1 MARIGIIGGS
11 FDPVHYGHLLLAECG
26 LEQCPLDEVWF
37 IPTAISPFKESGS
50 QASEAQRRDMLTL
63 AIASH
68 PQFSINE
75 LEWNRGGISYT
86 CDTLETLATEFPEHQ
101 FFFLMGADSLAD
113 FHQWKNPRRICELA
127 RLAIVSRPG
136 SPVPDL
142 SVLQPFVEP
151 EYLNDLTNCQ
161 VVMPAMDL
169 SSSNIRL
176 RVEHHQSI
184 RFRLPRAVEQYIA
197 TQGLYQRAGHDAPND
212 QVGRSTSE
220 P

>member
-1 MARIGIIGGS
+1 MAHIGIIGGS

-37 IPTAISPFKESGS
+37 VPTAISPFKESGS
-50 QASEAQRRDMLTL
+50 QASEFQRRDMLTL

-68 PQFSINE
+68 PRFSINE
-75 LEWNRGGISYT
+75 LEWKRGGISYT
-86 CDTLETLATEFPEHQ
+86 CDTLEALSSEFPEHQ

-136 SPVPDL
+136 SPTPDL
-142 SVLQPFVEP
+142 SVLQPLVEP
-151 EYLNDLTNCQ
+151 EYLNQLANCQ
-161 VVMPAMDL
+161 IVMPAMDL
-169 SSSNIRL
+169 SSSNIR
-176 RVEHHQSI
+176 RRIEHQQSI

-197 TQGLYQRAGHDAPND
+197 AQGLYQQEGQDGRGAP
-212 QVGRSTSE
+212 
-220 P
+220 

>member
-86 CDTLETLATEFPEHQ
+86 CDTLETLTTKFPEHQ

-142 SVLQPFVEP
+142 SVLQPLVEP

-161 VVMPAMDL
+161 IVMPAMDL

-176 RVEHHQSI
+176 RVERHQSI
-184 RFRLPRAVEQYIA
+184 RFRLPRGVEQYIA
-197 TQGLYQRAGHDAPND
+197 TQGLYQRVGHDAPND
-212 QVGRSTSE
+212 QVDRSTSE
-220 P
+220 S

>member
-37 IPTAISPFKESGS
+37 IPTAISPFKEAGS
-50 QASEAQRRDMLTL
+50 QASESQRRDMLTL

-68 PQFSINE
+68 PKFSINE
-75 LEWNRGGISYT
+75 LEWQRGGISYT
-86 CDTLETLATEFPEHQ
+86 CDTLESLTTEFPEHQ

-113 FHQWKNPRRICELA
+113 FHQWKNARRICELA

-136 SPVPDL
+136 SPLPDL
-142 SVLQPFVEP
+142 SVLEPLAEP

-161 VVMPAMDL
+161 IVMPAMDL

-176 RVEHHQSI
+176 RVERQQSI

-197 TQGLYQRAGHDAPND
+197 AQDLYQKVGPVALND
-212 QVGRSTSE
+212 QAEKSTSE
-220 P
+220 S

>member
-37 IPTAISPFKESGS
+37 VPTAISPFKESGS
-50 QASEAQRRDMLTL
+50 QASESQRRDMLTL

-68 PQFSINE
+68 PRFSINE
-75 LEWNRGGISYT
+75 IEWKRGGISYT
-86 CDTLETLATEFPEHQ
+86 CDTLEAFSSEFPEHQ

-136 SPVPDL
+136 SPTPDL
-142 SVLQPFVEP
+142 SVLQPLVEP
-151 EYLNDLTNCQ
+151 EYLNQLANCQ
-161 VVMPAMDL
+161 IVMPAMDL
-169 SSSNIRL
+169 SSSNIR
-176 RVEHHQSI
+176 RRIEHQQSI

-197 TQGLYQRAGHDAPND
+197 AQGLYQQEG
-212 QVGRSTSE
+212 QVGRGA

>member
-11 FDPVHYGHLLLAECG
+11 FDPIHYGHLLLAECG

-37 IPTAISPFKESGS
+37 VPTAISPFKESGS
-50 QASEAQRRDMLTL
+50 QASESQRRDMLTL

-68 PQFSINE
+68 PRFSINE
-75 LEWNRGGISYT
+75 LEWKRGGVSYT
-86 CDTLETLATEFPEHQ
+86 CDTLEALSSEFLEHQ

-136 SPVPDL
+136 SPTPDL
-142 SVLQPFVEP
+142 SVLQPLVEP
-151 EYLNDLTNCQ
+151 EYINQLANCQ
-161 VVMPAMDL
+161 IVMPAMDL
-169 SSSNIRL
+169 SSSNIRK
-176 RVEHHQSI
+176 RIEHQQSI

-197 TQGLYQRAGHDAPND
+197 AQGLYQQEGQDGQEAP
-212 QVGRSTSE
+212 
-220 P
+220 

>member
-37 IPTAISPFKESGS
+37 VPTAISPFKESGS
-50 QASEAQRRDMLTL
+50 QASESQRRDMLTL

-68 PQFSINE
+68 PRFSINE

-86 CDTLETLATEFPEHQ
+86 CDTLEALSSEFPEHE

-136 SPVPDL
+136 SPTPDL
-142 SVLQPFVEP
+142 SVLQPLVEP
-151 EYLNDLTNCQ
+151 EYLNQLANCQ
-161 VVMPAMDL
+161 IVMPAMDL
-169 SSSNIRL
+169 SSSNIRR
-176 RVEHHQSI
+176 RVEHQQSI

-197 TQGLYQRAGHDAPND
+197 TQGLYQQEGQEGREAP
-212 QVGRSTSE
+212 
-220 P
+220 